1 MVSCIL
7 DCYDVGY
14 SGRGVNLELSLAL
27 SQEVFD
33 GGKVFLVKM
42 YILPKFRSEEGI

>member
-7 DCYDVGY
+7 GCYDVGY
-14 SGRGVNLELSLAL
+14 SGRRVNLELSLAL
-27 SQEVFD
+27 SQEIFD

-42 YILPKFRSEEGI
+42 YILPELGSK